1 VRMHSGIILIDKP
14 AGITSAGVVG
24 RVKRVLG
31 AERVGHA
38 GTLDPDAT
46 GLLVVLVN
54 GATRVASYAAD
65 GTKRYSGVMRLG
77 VTTST
82 DDMAGEVLT
91 ESSEIPPFEQV
102 LEASRTFVGAIQ
114 QVPPKV
120 SAIKVQGKRAHK
132 MSREGEVFELA
143 AREVSVFRFDISK
156 VSDTSFSYVV
166 ECSPG
171 TYVRS
176 LARDIGEVLGCGGA
190 VESIRRETSGPLSVE
205 GAILLEQISWDYLED
220 WSLLI
225 PHIPRVEIPEEMAAA
240 ILNGHQ
246 ITLKRVAALPEV
258 AALPR
263 DSIFAYASNGER
275 ETLGLLKVVASGEL
289 QVVIN
294 LGRYPGQKQ
303 AVPNTISV

>member
-1 VRMHSGIILIDKP
+1 MHSGILLIDKP

-65 GTKRYSGVMRLG
+65 GTKRYSGLMRLG

-82 DDMAGEVLT
+82 DDLSGDILEQ
-91 ESSEIPPFEQV
+91 SEIIPPFEKV
-102 LEASRTFVGAIQ
+102 MEASKRFVGAIQ
-114 QVPPKV
+114 QVPPRV
-120 SAIKVQGKRAHK
+120 SSVKIQGKRAHK
-132 MSREGEVFELA
+132 LSREGQDFTLQP
-143 AREVSVFRFDISK
+143 REVTVSRFEISRVSEVSFR
-156 VSDTSFSYVV
+156 YLV

-190 VESIRRETSGPLSVE
+190 VETIRRERSGPLSVD
-205 GAILLEQISWDYLED
+205 GAISLEQVSWGHLLD
-220 WSLLI
+220 WSALI
-225 PHIPRVEIPEEMAAA
+225 PEIPRIELPEDIAAA
-240 ILNGHQ
+240 IRTGHQ
-246 ITLKRVAALPEV
+246 LTLKRVAERSDV
-258 AALPR
+258 AALSR
-263 DSIFAYASNGER
+263 FSVFAYASEGER
-275 ETLGLLKVVASGEL
+275 ETLGLLKISESGEL
-289 QVVIN
+289 QVALNV
-294 LGRYPGQKQ
+294 GRYPGQK
-303 AVPNTISV
+303 

>member
-1 VRMHSGIILIDKP
+1 MHSGIILIDKP

-46 GLLVVLVN
+46 GLLVILVN
-54 GATRVASYAAD
+54 GATRVASYAAE

-82 DDMAGEVLT
+82 DDMAGEVLS
-91 ESSEIPPFEQV
+91 ESSEIPAFEKV
-102 LEASRTFVGAIQ
+102 VEASRQFTGPIQ
-114 QVPPKV
+114 QIPPKV

-132 MSREGEVFELA
+132 LSREGQEFELM
-143 AREVSVFRFDISK
+143 AREVTVSRFDIAK
-156 VSDTSFSYVV
+156 VSPSSFSYVV

-190 VESIRRETSGPLSVE
+190 VESIRREKSGPLSVD
-205 GAILLEQISWDYLED
+205 GGISLEQISWGHLQD

-246 ITLKRVAALPEV
+246 LTLKRVAALPEV
-258 AALPR
+258 AA
-263 DSIFAYASNGER
+263 
-275 ETLGLLKVVASGEL
+275 
-289 QVVIN
+289 
-294 LGRYPGQKQ
+294 
-303 AVPNTISV
+303 

>member
-1 VRMHSGIILIDKP
+1 MHSGIILIDKP

-46 GLLVVLVN
+46 GLLVILVN

-65 GTKRYSGVMRLG
+65 GTKRYSGIMRLG

-82 DDMAGEVLT
+82 DDMAGAVLT
-91 ESSEIPPFEQV
+91 ESSDIPPFEKV
-102 LEASRTFVGAIQ
+102 LEASRQFVGPIQ
-114 QVPPKV
+114 QIPPKV
-120 SAIKVQGKRAHK
+120 SAIKVQGQRAHK
-132 MSREGEVFELA
+132 LSREGQEFELT
-143 AREVSVFRFDISK
+143 AREVTVSRFDISK
-156 VSDTSFSYVV
+156 VSSASFSYVV

-190 VESIRRETSGPLSVE
+190 VESIRREKSGPLSVE
-205 GAILLEQISWDYLED
+205 GALSLEQISWGHLQD

-225 PHIPRVEIPEEMAAA
+225 PHIPRVEISEEMAAA

-246 ITLKRVAALPEV
+246 LTLKRVAALPEV
-258 AALPR
+258 ASLPR
-263 DSIFAYASNGER
+263 YSVFAYASTGER
-275 ETLGLLKVVASGEL
+275 ETLGLLKVLPTGDL
-289 QVVIN
+289 QVAIN
-294 LGRYPGQKQ
+294 LGRYPGQK
-303 AVPNTISV
+303 

>member
-1 VRMHSGIILIDKP
+1 MHSGIILIDKP
-14 AGITSAGVVG
+14 AGITSAGVVA

-65 GTKRYSGVMRLG
+65 GTKRYSGTMRLG

-82 DDMAGEVLT
+82 DDLAGD
-91 ESSEIPPFEQV
+91 V
-102 LEASRTFVGAIQ
+102 LERCDVIPSFDKVVEASKRFVGAIQ
-114 QVPPKV
+114 QIPPRV
-120 SAIKVQGKRAHK
+120 SSVKVQGKRAHK
-132 MSREGEVFELA
+132 MTREGEEFTLLP
-143 AREVSVFRFDISK
+143 REVTVYRFEIS
-156 VSDTSFSYVV
+156 SLSEASFSYVV

-176 LARDIGEVLGCGGA
+176 LARDLGEALGCGGA
-190 VESIRRETSGPLSVE
+190 VETIRRERSGPLSVE
-205 GAILLEQISWDYLED
+205 GAIPLEQVSWGHLLD

-225 PHIPRVEIPEEMAAA
+225 PEIPRIEIPEEIASA
-240 ILNGHQ
+240 ILSGHQ
-246 ITLKRVAALPEV
+246 LTLKKLAERPEV

-263 DSIFAYASNGER
+263 YSLFAYASAGEQ
-275 ETLGLLKVVASGEL
+275 ETLGLLKVGASGEPTVSL
-289 QVVIN
+289 NV
-294 LGRYPGQKQ
+294 GRYPRQK
-303 AVPNTISV
+303 